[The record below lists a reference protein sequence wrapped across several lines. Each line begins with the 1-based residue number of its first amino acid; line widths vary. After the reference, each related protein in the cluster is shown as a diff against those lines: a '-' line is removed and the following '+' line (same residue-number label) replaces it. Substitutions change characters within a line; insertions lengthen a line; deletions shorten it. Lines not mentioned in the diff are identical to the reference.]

1 MKIDYQLIK
10 NILTVIEDYPLPK
23 IDGKELLNKLDVKI
37 PSRRALETDED
48 YLKYVTLV
56 YHMKEL
62 LKAECIENIN
72 KEYQYSFA
80 PNIGSPFVRVDY
92 TSYEL
97 TLKGSEFLSGL
108 KQKKIFTKIKDLAIN
123 SAISLVTQL
132 LVEQLK

>member
-37 PSRRALETDED
+37 PSRMALETDED

-108 KQKKIFTKIKDLAIN
+108 KQKKIFTKIKDLAI
-123 SAISLVTQL
+123 
-132 LVEQLK
+132 

>member
-10 NILTVIEDYPLPK
+10 NILIAIQDYPLPEME
-23 IDGKELLNKLDVKI
+23 GKELLNKLDVKI
-37 PSRRALETDED
+37 PSRRALKTDED

-56 YHMKEL
+56 YHMEEL

-80 PNIGSPFVRVDY
+80 PNIESPFVRVDY
-92 TSYEL
+92 TSYKL

-108 KQKKIFTKIKDLAIN
+108 KQNKIFSKIKDLAIN
-123 SAISLVTQL
+123 TAISLVSEL
-132 LVEQLK
+132 LIEQLK

>member
-10 NILTVIEDYPLPK
+10 NILIAIQDYPLPEME
-23 IDGKELLNKLDVKI
+23 GKELLNKLDVKI
-37 PSRRALETDED
+37 PSRRALKTDED

-56 YHMKEL
+56 YHMEEL

-80 PNIGSPFVRVDY
+80 PNIESPFVRVDY
-92 TSYEL
+92 TSYKL

-108 KQKKIFTKIKDLAIN
+108 KQNKIFNKIKDSAIN
-123 SAISLVTQL
+123 IAISLVSEL
-132 LVEQLK
+132 LIEQLK